1 MMDEQPARQR
11 AVRATPSR
19 RGLRRH
25 RSERG
30 AVMVEAAIVLPL
42 MIFIVVGIME
52 FGLLFTSYSTTTAST
67 RSGARLAA
75 TQYSQAQVGSTETA
89 SQTAALAQISLATEA
104 DLKVLN
110 NAKPVGMAIYKV
122 NPSSASG
129 APYGGFPAAGM
140 SGGCTSSCIK
150 YKWNGSTMVRTGG
163 SWPNPQRCVISS
175 VDSIGVY
182 VQVEHSYITGLIGS
196 KRTVEGHTVMRL
208 EPVPSESC

>member
-1 MMDEQPARQR
+1 
-11 AVRATPSR
+11 
-19 RGLRRH
+19 
-25 RSERG
+25 
-30 AVMVEAAIVLPL
+30 MVEAAIVLPL

-75 TQYSQAQVGSTETA
+75 TQYSQAQTGTVETA
-89 SQTAALAQISLATEA
+89 SQTAALAQIVLATQA

-110 NAKPVGMAIYKV
+110 NAKPIGMAIYKV
-122 NPSSASG
+122 NPGSSNG
-129 APYGGFPAAGM
+129 APYGGYPGTNM
-140 SGGCTSSCIK
+140 VGGCTSSCISYTWDGTK
-150 YKWNGSTMVRTGG
+150 MVRKGG

-182 VQVEHSYITGLIGS
+182 VQVEHSYITGMIGS
-196 KRTVEGHTVMRL
+196 KRKVEGHTVMRL